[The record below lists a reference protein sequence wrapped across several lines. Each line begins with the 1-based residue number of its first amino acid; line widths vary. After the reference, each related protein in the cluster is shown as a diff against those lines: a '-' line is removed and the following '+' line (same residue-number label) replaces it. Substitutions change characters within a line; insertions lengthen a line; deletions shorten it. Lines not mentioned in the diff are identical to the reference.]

1 MSSAATARCASSFWR
16 GFRELGLITP
26 ELIGVRALTR
36 TNLGA
41 RLLTAAIAAPLLLLL
56 LFRGSH
62 EAWYFL
68 VLLATGLATFE
79 LCVMTHPH
87 DRVAQGACS
96 AMAMAV
102 SWVVYHYSNDGRILL
117 TLLLVVPI
125 VGLMLAL
132 WRLRDM
138 STAALTAMS
147 SVASP
152 LYVGGLLS
160 CLALLRRDGGE
171 LGPYYVLLALK
182 LSWLA
187 DTGGYFAGRFLGKNG
202 KKLHPRVS
210 PKKTVIGFWG
220 SLVGAVSGV
229 VVAKLWYMR
238 NVPLI
243 ELLLLA
249 LVAGSLGQLG
259 DLVESMIKRSTGI
272 KDSGNL
278 VPGHGGLLDRIDALL
293 IVAPILYLYATW
305 WQGHGSG

>member
-1 MSSAATARCASSFWR
+1 
-16 GFRELGLITP
+16 
-26 ELIGVRALTR
+26 LTR

-79 LCVMTHPH
+79 LCSMTHPD
-87 DRVAQGACS
+87 DRVAQAVCA
-96 AMAMAV
+96 AMSMAV
-102 SWVVYHYSNDGRILL
+102 SWVVYHYSHDARALL
-117 TLLLVVPI
+117 TLVLVVPI

-132 WRLRDM
+132 WRLQDM
-138 STAALTAMS
+138 NGAALKAMS

-152 LYVGGLLS
+152 LYVGGLLA
-160 CLALLRRDGGE
+160 CLALMRRDAGE

-187 DTGGYFAGRFLGKNG
+187 DTGGYFAGRFLGKDG

-210 PKKTVIGFWG
+210 PKKTLIGFWG
-220 SLVGAVSGV
+220 SLVGALTGIFI
-229 VVAKLWYMR
+229 AKLWYLR
-238 NVPLI
+238 DVPLL
-243 ELLLLA
+243 ELCVLG

-272 KDSGNL
+272 KDSGNI

-305 WQGHGSG
+305 WQGHGG

>member
-1 MSSAATARCASSFWR
+1 M
-16 GFRELGLITP
+16 
-26 ELIGVRALTR
+26 TR

-56 LFRGSH
+56 LFRGSP

-68 VLLATGLATFE
+68 VLLATGLATYE
-79 LCVMTHPH
+79 LCAMTHAG
-87 DRVAQGACS
+87 DRVAQGVCAALS
-96 AMAMAV
+96 MLV
-102 SWVVYHYSNDGRILL
+102 SWVIYHYTNEPRVLL
-117 TLLLVVPI
+117 AMFLLLPI
-125 VGLMLAL
+125 AGLMLSL
-132 WRLRDM
+132 WRLNDLSR
-138 STAALTAMS
+138 AGLEAMS

-171 LGPYYVLLALK
+171 LGPFYVLLALK

-220 SLVGAVSGV
+220 SLAGALAGV
-229 VVAKLWYMR
+229 AVAKLWYLEHA
-238 NVPLI
+238 PLL
-243 ELLLLA
+243 ELCVLG

-272 KDSGNL
+272 KDSGNI

-305 WQGHGSG
+305 WQGHGG

>member
-1 MSSAATARCASSFWR
+1 M
-16 GFRELGLITP
+16 
-26 ELIGVRALTR
+26 TR

-41 RLLTAAIAAPLLLLL
+41 RILTAAIAAPLLLLL
-56 LFRGSH
+56 LFRGSP

-68 VLLATGLATFE
+68 VLLATGLATYE
-79 LCVMTHPH
+79 LCGMTHVG
-87 DRVAQGACS
+87 DRLGQGICA
-96 AMAMAV
+96 AMSMVV
-102 SWVVYHYSNDGRILL
+102 SWVVYHYTNDARVLL
-117 TLLLVVPI
+117 ALLLLVPI

-132 WRLRDM
+132 WRLNDM
-138 STAALTAMS
+138 PTAGLKAMS

-152 LYVGGLLS
+152 LYVGGLLAS
-160 CLALLRRDGGE
+160 LALLRRDSGD
-171 LGPYYVLLALK
+171 LGPFYVLLALK

-220 SLVGAVSGV
+220 SLAGALTGV
-229 VVAKLWYMR
+229 FIAKLWYLKDA
-238 NVPLI
+238 PLL
-243 ELLLLA
+243 ELCALA

-272 KDSGNL
+272 KDSGNI

-305 WQGHGSG
+305 WQGHGGG

>member
-1 MSSAATARCASSFWR
+1 
-16 GFRELGLITP
+16 
-26 ELIGVRALTR
+26 LTQ

-41 RLLTAAIAAPLLLLL
+41 RLLTAGIGAPLLLLL
-56 LFRGSH
+56 LFRGSP

-79 LCVMTHPH
+79 LCAMTHAG
-87 DRVAQGACS
+87 DRVAQGICAGMS
-96 AMAMAV
+96 MLV
-102 SWVVYHYSNDGRILL
+102 SWVIYHYTNDGRVLL
-117 TLLLVVPI
+117 SMLLLLPI
-125 VGLMLAL
+125 AGLMLAL
-132 WRLRDM
+132 WRLTDLQ
-138 STAALTAMS
+138 AAGLKAMS

-152 LYVGGLLS
+152 LYVGGLLC
-160 CLALLRRDGGE
+160 CLALLRRDSGE
-171 LGPYYVLLALK
+171 LGPFFVLLALK

-220 SLVGAVSGV
+220 SLGGALAGV
-229 VVAKLWYMR
+229 MIAKLWYLK
-238 NVPLI
+238 NVPII
-243 ELLLLA
+243 ELVILA

-272 KDSGNL
+272 KDSGNI

-305 WQGHGSG
+305 WHGHAG

>member
-1 MSSAATARCASSFWR
+1 M
-16 GFRELGLITP
+16 
-26 ELIGVRALTR
+26 TR

-56 LFRGSH
+56 LFRGSP

-79 LCVMTHPH
+79 LCAMTHAN
-87 DRVAQGACS
+87 DRLGQGICA
-96 AMAMAV
+96 ALGMLV
-102 SWVVYHYSNDGRILL
+102 SWVIYHFTSDARVLL
-117 TLLLVVPI
+117 AMVLLVPI
-125 VGLMLAL
+125 AGLMLAL
-132 WRLRDM
+132 WRLTDM
-138 STAALTAMS
+138 NTAGLKAMS

-152 LYVGGLLS
+152 LYVGGLLC
-160 CLALLRRDGGE
+160 CLALLRRDAGE
-171 LGPYYVLLALK
+171 LGPFYVLLALK

-220 SLVGAVSGV
+220 SLVGALTGV
-229 VVAKLWYMR
+229 VVAKLWYLKH
-238 NVPLI
+238 VPLL
-243 ELLLLA
+243 ELCVLA

-272 KDSGNL
+272 KDSGNI

-305 WQGHGSG
+305 WQSGG

>member
-1 MSSAATARCASSFWR
+1 
-16 GFRELGLITP
+16 
-26 ELIGVRALTR
+26 LTQS
-36 TNLGA
+36 NLGA
-41 RLLTAAIAAPLLLLL
+41 RILTAAIAAPLIVLL

-79 LCVMTHPH
+79 LCAMTHPN
-87 DRVAQGACS
+87 DRIAQGVCS
-96 AMAMAV
+96 AMGMAV
-102 SWVVYHYSNDGRILL
+102 SWVVYHYSSDGRVLL
-117 TLLLVVPI
+117 TLILVLPI

-132 WRLRDM
+132 WRLDDM
-138 STAALTAMS
+138 DRAALAAMS
-147 SVASP
+147 NVASP
-152 LYVGGLLS
+152 LYVGGLLT
-160 CLALLRRDGGE
+160 CLALMRRDAGE

-220 SLVGAVSGV
+220 SLVGALSGV
-229 VVAKLWYMR
+229 LIAKLWYLR
-238 NVPLI
+238 SVPLI
-243 ELLLLA
+243 ELIVLG

-259 DLVESMIKRSTGI
+259 DLVESMLKRSTGI
-272 KDSGNL
+272 KDSGNI

-305 WQGHGSG
+305 WQGHGG

>member
-1 MSSAATARCASSFWR
+1 MATA
-16 GFRELGLITP
+16 
-26 ELIGVRALTR
+26 LT

-41 RLLTAAIAAPLLLLL
+41 RLLTAAIGAPLLLLL

-68 VLLATGLATFE
+68 VLLATGLATYE
-79 LCVMTHPH
+79 LCAMTHPG
-87 DRVAQGACS
+87 DRIGQAVCVGMS
-96 AMAMAV
+96 MTV
-102 SWVVYHYSNDGRILL
+102 SWVVYHYSHDARVLL

-125 VGLMLAL
+125 AGLMLAL
-132 WRLRDM
+132 WRLDDM
-138 STAALTAMS
+138 NTAALKAMS

-152 LYVGGLLS
+152 LYVGGLLA
-160 CLALLRRDGGE
+160 CIALLRRDAGD

-220 SLVGAVSGV
+220 SLVGALTGAVI
-229 VVAKLWYMR
+229 AKLWYLED
-238 NVPLI
+238 VSLAG
-243 ELLLLA
+243 LLVLA
-249 LVAGSLGQLG
+249 VVAGSLGQLG
-259 DLVESMIKRSTGI
+259 DLVESMLKRSTGI
-272 KDSGNL
+272 KDSGNI

-293 IVAPILYLYATW
+293 IVGPILYLYATW
-305 WQGHGSG
+305 WQGHG